1 METDTLVIGTKCTSN
16 VNLSPSRALIDAQV
30 LRQIRNV
37 CDCWLRR
44 YTRWWSLL
52 FLFGGQVEK
61 LSQESE
67 ASGVHQITHIIIN
80 WSV

>member
-44 YTRWWSLL
+44 YTQWWSLL
-52 FLFGGQVEK
+52 FVVKWKNYHKNQKRVAFTK
-61 LSQESE
+61 LHTLS
-67 ASGVHQITHIIIN
+67 
-80 WSV
+80 